1 MAKNRR
7 KIDAAVQER
16 LGEGAAELRHI
27 IYGEQ
32 GFPEWG
38 TTFAQIEDEGMAV
51 GLGLARLLMEQPAG
65 EQATHMP
72 EGDLDCGE
80 ETAQPVG
87 TDRGGPQNPSRRRRV
102 GRTGGLFEQGPP
114 GVFSLS
120 GRLWGSGPM
129 RRSHRICKKS

>member
-16 LGEGAAELRHI
+16 LGEMAADLRQM

-38 TTFAQIEDEGMAV
+38 TKFAQIEDEGMAV
-51 GLGLARLLMEQPAG
+51 GLELARLLMEQSVG

-72 EGDLDCGE
+72 EEDLDCPE
-80 ETAQPVG
+80 ETAQPAG
-87 TDRGGPQNPSRRRRV
+87 TGRADLKTQAGDVKWDEPAAYLNKARRAFFPSAEGSGDRGR
-102 GRTGGLFEQGPP
+102 
-114 GVFSLS
+114 
-120 GRLWGSGPM
+120 
-129 RRSHRICKKS
+129 

>member
-16 LGEGAAELRHI
+16 LGEMAAELRQM

-38 TTFAQIEDEGMAV
+38 TKFAQIEDEGMAV
-51 GLGLARLLMEQPAG
+51 GLELARLLMEQSVG

-72 EGDLDCGE
+72 EGDLDCPE
-80 ETAQPVG
+80 ETAQPAG
-87 TDRGGPQNPSRRRRV
+87 TDRADLK
-102 GRTGGLFEQGPP
+102 T
-114 GVFSLS
+114 
-120 GRLWGSGPM
+120 
-129 RRSHRICKKS
+129 